1 MVRFDIPQLFS
12 IGRQRLDAG
21 AERPKKL
28 LNLYLLVFAAVSVGV
43 NLISYGLTSA
53 VDGFSGLSNVGAR
66 SALGALQSLV
76 NLLSILF
83 PPVWYYCFCA
93 GSLRIYRGQD
103 VQPKSMVSGFC
114 QWKRLLMAGLMY
126 LLPVLGCS
134 YLMTMLVSTYVV
146 LITSARLDPAA
157 LQALLEAPTA
167 AVQSAVT
174 EAFLPLL
181 LVCSLLFALIALF
194 FLFRYRMA
202 FFLMTDYPQIPGSQ
216 ILRCASR
223 MMRGHMGQ
231 FLRLDLRF
239 WWYYLAQVLISL
251 VPFAGLIAELA
262 GVPLPLDPN
271 LIILLS
277 GIVHTLLISTLNY
290 FFKNQM
296 LYTYAAAYDQIL
308 QEESQQIWQRQ
319 QSCEPPRM

>member
-21 AERPKKL
+21 AERPRKL

-43 NLISYGLTSA
+43 TLINYGLTSA

-66 SALGALQSLV
+66 STLGALQSLLS
-76 NLLSILF
+76 LLSTLL

-93 GSLRIYRGQD
+93 ASLQTYRGQD
-103 VQPKSMVSGFC
+103 IQPKSMVSGFR
-114 QWKRLLMAGLMY
+114 QWKRLLMAGLMF

-134 YLMTMLVSTYVV
+134 YLMTMMVTTCVV
-146 LITSARLDPAA
+146 FATSARMDPAA
-157 LQALLEAPTA
+157 LEAFLEAPTA
-167 AVQSAVT
+167 AAQSAAIQ
-174 EAFLPLL
+174 AFLPLI
-181 LVCSLLFALIALF
+181 LVCSLLFALIALY

-231 FLRLDLRF
+231 FLRLDLQF

-251 VPFAGLIAELA
+251 VPFAGLIAQLA
-262 GVPLPLDPN
+262 GVPLPMDPN
-271 LIILLS
+271 LLILLS
-277 GIVHTLLISTLNY
+277 GILHTLLISTLNY

-296 LYTYAAAYDQIL
+296 LYTYAAAYDRIL
-308 QEESQQIWQRQ
+308 QEESQQMWQRQ